1 MEATSRPTEA
11 GEEPEF
17 LGGCQD
23 WVLLVVHPELGE
35 DAPVFG
41 SASVYGALPGTPP
54 DRSGAA
60 EAQGW
65 VELGVGN
72 FLVPWLLHLPS
83 GRSPTDS
90 RHPPSSTE
98 PWMVMAG
105 QQTPD
110 NRIPPPP
117 WQLPSASASAC
128 LGVVGRRRP
137 AQRWVADVRWRSE
150 HRLACGPGACNSR

>member
-1 MEATSRPTEA
+1 
-11 GEEPEF
+11 
-17 LGGCQD
+17 
-23 WVLLVVHPELGE
+23 VLLVVHPELGE

-105 QQTPD
+105 QQTQTTASH
-110 NRIPPPP
+110 RRHGSY
-117 WQLPSASASAC
+117 QALPRRHC
-128 LGVVGRRRP
+128 LGVFGRRRP
-137 AQRWVADVRWRSE
+137 AQR
-150 HRLACGPGACNSR
+150 

>member
-1 MEATSRPTEA
+1 
-11 GEEPEF
+11 
-17 LGGCQD
+17 
-23 WVLLVVHPELGE
+23 VLLVVHPELGE

-105 QQTPD
+105 QQT
-110 NRIPPPP
+110 
-117 WQLPSASASAC
+117 QTTASHRRHGSYQAFPRRHC
-128 LGVVGRRRP
+128 LGVFGRRRS